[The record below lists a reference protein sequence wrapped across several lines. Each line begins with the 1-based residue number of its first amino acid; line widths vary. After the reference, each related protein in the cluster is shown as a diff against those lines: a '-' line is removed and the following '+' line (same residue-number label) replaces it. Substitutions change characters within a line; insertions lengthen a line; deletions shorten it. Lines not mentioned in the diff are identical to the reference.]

1 MPKKKSKL
9 RDKESSG
16 SKKGKPII
24 REPKEV
30 FEVRKK
36 IRKKNTEALITI
48 GVVLLIAFLWFLI
61 VWIHSIFGNILGII
75 VLALS
80 ILFMSY
86 GYYRRT
92 VVEKMKP
99 ISIYEHGLEMPQI
112 DGTVEYFSF
121 TNFSKYPR
129 ESAEGYE
136 TIILKKGQT
145 EYTLVP
151 WPELLRH
158 IEKRSMGAKA
168 SKSKKKAKK
177 ESI

>member
-1 MPKKKSKL
+1 MVKKKSKL

-16 SKKGKPII
+16 SKKAKPMI

-36 IRKKNTEALITI
+36 IRKKNTEALITF
-48 GVVLLIAFLWFLI
+48 GVALLIVFLWLL
-61 VWIHSIFGNILGII
+61 SIWVESVIGNILGVI

-80 ILFMSY
+80 IIFMSY

-99 ISIYEHGLEMPQI
+99 ISVYEHGLKMPQI
-112 DGTVEYFSF
+112 DGTVEYFPF
-121 TNFSKYPR
+121 TDFSKYPR

-145 EYTLVP
+145 EFTLVP
-151 WPELLRH
+151 WPELLRY